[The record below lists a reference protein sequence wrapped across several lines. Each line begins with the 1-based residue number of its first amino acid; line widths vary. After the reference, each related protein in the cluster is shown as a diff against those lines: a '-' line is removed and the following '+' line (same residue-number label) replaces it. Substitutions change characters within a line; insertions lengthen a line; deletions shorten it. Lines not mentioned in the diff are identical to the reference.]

1 MAVVRRILD
10 VTCVFN
16 CKPYSAMYLLFLS
29 TTIKAPWGGG
39 GRGVQLHF
47 CTCTFW
53 QKSGGHV
60 HKCTIFFVNF

>member
-29 TTIKAPWGGG
+29 TTIKAPLVFLNEMALA
-39 GRGVQLHF
+39 RRLL
-47 CTCTFW
+47 
-53 QKSGGHV
+53 SA
-60 HKCTIFFVNF
+60 VNYISNSDIPRSLGC